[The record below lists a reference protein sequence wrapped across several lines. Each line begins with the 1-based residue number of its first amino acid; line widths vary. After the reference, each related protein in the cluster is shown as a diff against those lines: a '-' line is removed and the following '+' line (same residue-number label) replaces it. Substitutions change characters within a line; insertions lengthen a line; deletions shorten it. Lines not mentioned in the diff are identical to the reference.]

1 VTHGPPLSWHH
12 QAVRGVGAVDG
23 EAQQVTEAQEVVV
36 VPDEFG
42 VLVQGPSDLVE
53 SVVERLMTGVGA
65 EPAGRTRL
73 STSDAVAV
81 GASGFALARTSGE
94 YLRLAPESVAKLQEL
109 GLTFEGPGVARHAG
123 GQIAAHLDFESVSLA
138 AEQALALQTVAVTL
152 ALRSA
157 IANVQEAVERVE
169 GKVDRINQVLSARL
183 KGDVIGTYR
192 ELLRVVT
199 KTNKNGFMLP
209 EDWDGV
215 ASVRLKI
222 SQDLETLRAFV
233 HEQAGALSSDE
244 SVPKRQAR
252 LRSFTSESGH
262 VSDVLSL
269 IVVAEKSLQLYE
281 YLKIQ
286 AVQSRDPALVPGLVE
301 EARDAM
307 AAQRMRDEELILVLR
322 AAIERVR
329 LIEPLEV
336 HRIFSKKDL
345 DKHARQ
351 LDARVFEFA
360 EASVLTSPKALGH
373 MPEASWS
380 DARADILGRVHKTGR
395 AAKELGASVTQA
407 GADGASKQARKARE
421 EIKRR
426 F

>member
-1 VTHGPPLSWHH
+1 VWALS
-12 QAVRGVGAVDG
+12 
-23 EAQQVTEAQEVVV
+23 
-36 VPDEFG
+36 P
-42 VLVQGPSDLVE
+42 LVE
-53 SVVERLMTGVGA
+53 PDFRR
-65 EPAGRTRL
+65 P
-73 STSDAVAV
+73 TSDAVAV
-81 GASGFALARTSGE
+81 GASGLALAKTSGE
-94 YLRLAPESVAKLQEL
+94 YLRLAPESVARLQEL
-109 GLTFEGPGVARHAG
+109 GLTFDGPGVARRAG
-123 GQIAAHLDFESVSLA
+123 GQVAAHLDFESVSLA
-138 AEQALALQTVAVTL
+138 AEQALALQTVAVSL

-157 IANVQEAVERVE
+157 IAKVQEAVERVE
-169 GKVDRINQVLSARL
+169 DKVDRINQVLSVRL

-199 KTNKNGFMLP
+199 TTNKNGFLLP

-222 SQDLETLRAFV
+222 SQDLEALRAFV
-233 HEQAGALSSDE
+233 HEQAGTLSADE
-244 SVPKRQAR
+244 SVPEREAR
-252 LRSFTSESGH
+252 LKSFTSESGH
-262 VSDVLSL
+262 VADVLSL

-286 AVQSRDPALVPGLVE
+286 AVQSRNPALVPGLVQE
-301 EARDAM
+301 VRAAIS
-307 AAQRMRDEELILVLR
+307 AQRTRDEELVQVLR

-329 LIEPLEV
+329 LIKPLEV

-351 LDARVFEFA
+351 LDAKVFEFA
-360 EASVLTSPKALGH
+360 EASVLTLPRSLGH

-380 DARADILGRVHKTGR
+380 DARAEVRDRVHKTGQ
-395 AAKELGASVTQA
+395 AADELGTSVAQA

-421 EIKRR
+421 QIKRR

>member
-1 VTHGPPLSWHH
+1 M
-12 QAVRGVGAVDG
+12 
-23 EAQQVTEAQEVVV
+23 TESHEVVV

-42 VLVQGPSDLVE
+42 ILVQGASDMVE
-53 SVVERLMTGVGA
+53 GVVDRLMAGVGA
-65 EPAGRTRL
+65 EPASRTRL

-109 GLTFEGPGVARHAG
+109 GLAFDGPGVARRAG
-123 GQIAAHLDFESVSLA
+123 GQVAAHLDFESVSLA
-138 AEQALALQTVAVTL
+138 AEQALALQTVAVSL

-169 GKVDRINQVLSARL
+169 DKVDRINSVLSVRL

-199 KTNKNGFMLP
+199 TTNKNGFLLS

-222 SQDLETLRAFV
+222 SQDLETLRAFI
-233 HEQAGALSSDE
+233 HEQAGTLSADE
-244 SVPKRQAR
+244 SVPKRESR
-252 LRSFTSESGH
+252 LQSFTSESGH
-262 VSDVLSL
+262 VADILSL

-301 EARDAM
+301 DARAAM
-307 AAQRMRDEELILVLR
+307 SAQRTRDEELVKALR

-329 LIEPLEV
+329 LIEPFEV

-345 DKHARQ
+345 DKHARH
-351 LDARVFEFA
+351 LDAKVFEFA
-360 EASVLTSPKALGH
+360 EASLLTLPKSLGH

-380 DARADILGRVHKTGR
+380 DARAEVQDRVQKTGQ
-395 AAKELGASVTQA
+395 AAKELGTSVAQA

-421 EIKRR
+421 QIKRR